1 MKKFSLDEE
10 VRNNFHIT
18 KARKEI
24 WKIELDLLNKLT
36 EVCNKY
42 NLKFYADAGTLLGAV
57 RHKGFIPWDD
67 DIDVAMLRS
76 DFDKLIKVAEKEFKE
91 PYFLQSAYNEK
102 GYARGHAQLR
112 NSNTTAILEAEKQ
125 YNYKFNQ
132 GIFMDIFVLDAV
144 PNNNKELEQEKRK
157 VEKLNRIIINKM
169 NSNKKISSIKDFLKK
184 IYFSFFSLEKVFH
197 KKEEILKSVDLD
209 TTDNIAPLSFKFETK
224 KRIRNKHLY
233 DEIIF
238 LDFENTK
245 IPAPKEYD
253 LYLKNRYGKDYMIPK
268 NIPTTHG
275 GVIFDTKKSYKE
287 YIKKN

>member
-10 VRNNFHIT
+10 VRNDFHIT
-18 KARKEI
+18 KERKEI

-76 DFDKLIKVAEKEFKE
+76 DYDKLIEVADKEFKD
-91 PYFLQSAYNEK
+91 PYFLQSAYTEK

-112 NSNTTAILEAEKQ
+112 NSHTTAILEGEQK
-125 YNYKFNQ
+125 YNYNFNQ

-144 PNNNKELEQEKRK
+144 PDDSKELEREKRK
-157 VEKLNRIIINKM
+157 IEKLNCIIDNKM
-169 NSNKKISSIKDFLKK
+169 KSNVKPSSIKGYIKK
-184 IYFSFFSLEKVFH
+184 IFFSFFSLEKAFK
-197 KKEEILKSVDLD
+197 KKEKILKSVDLN
-209 TTDNIAPLSFKFETK
+209 TTTNIAPLGFIFETK

-233 DEIIF
+233 DETIL

-245 IPAPKEYD
+245 IPAPKNYD

-268 NIPTTHG
+268 NISTTHG
-275 GVIFDTKKSYKE
+275 GVVFNAKKSYKK
-287 YIKKN
+287 YLNKN

>member
-10 VRNNFHIT
+10 VRNDFHIT
-18 KARKEI
+18 KERKEI

-76 DFDKLIKVAEKEFKE
+76 DYDKLIEVADKEFKD
-91 PYFLQSAYNEK
+91 PYFLQSAYTEK

-112 NSNTTAILEAEKQ
+112 NSHTTAILEGEQK
-125 YNYKFNQ
+125 YNYSFNQ

-144 PNNNKELEQEKRK
+144 PDDSKELEKEKRK
-157 VEKLNRIIINKM
+157 IEKLNRIIANKM
-169 NSNKKISSIKDFLKK
+169 NSNVKPSSIKGYIKK
-184 IYFSFFSLEKVFH
+184 IIFSFFSLEKTFQ
-197 KKEEILKSVDLD
+197 KKEKILKSVDLN
-209 TTDNIAPLSFKFETK
+209 TATNIAPLGFIFETK

-233 DEIIF
+233 DETIL

-245 IPAPKEYD
+245 IPAPKDYD

-268 NIPTTHG
+268 NISTTHG
-275 GVIFDTKKSYKE
+275 GVVFDTKKSFKE
-287 YIKKN
+287 YRNKK